1 MVEYTERDLDNVK
14 AGMDPRFVST
24 NIPEAGMQ
32 VDELSEEQLMSVY
45 GGIPFEYAAELA
57 KEEDE
62 AFRRA
67 AVDKLLEEEINS
79 GDDAQT
85 ISSGGIRR

>member
-1 MVEYTERDLDNVK
+1 MAEYTEKDLENVK

-45 GGIPFEYAAELA
+45 GGIPYEYAAEMA
-57 KEEDE
+57 QENEA
-62 AFRRA
+62 AFREA
-67 AVDKLLEEEINS
+67 AVDRTIAEMEKG
-79 GDDAQT
+79 GDEAPT
-85 ISSGGIRR
+85 VSNGGMRR

>member
-1 MVEYTERDLDNVK
+1 MAEYTEKDLENVK

-45 GGIPFEYAAELA
+45 GGIPYEYAAEMTQ
-57 KEEDE
+57 ENE
-62 AFRRA
+62 AVFREA
-67 AVDKLLEEEINS
+67 AVDRTIAEMEKG
-79 GDDAQT
+79 GDEVPT
-85 ISSGGIRR
+85 VSNGGMRR